1 MGYVGKYLR
10 AGLGTTV
17 KLLFC
22 DLIVMSSNLEISS
35 PLAKARL
42 GISTLPEPH
51 IVGASCTRLPL
62 YVGKYFGGYNITL
75 KIKRS
80 IIMYLSLLVKHKRLF
95 C

>member
-17 KLLFC
+17 RLLSC

-35 PLAKARL
+35 LLAGARL
-42 GISTLPEPH
+42 GTSTLPGPH
-51 IVGASCTRLPL
+51 MAGASCTRLPL
-62 YVGKYFGGYNITL
+62 YVGKYFGGYSITL

-80 IIMYLSLLVKHKRLF
+80 TIMYLSLLVKHKRLF